1 MRLPVAVERQ
11 FVLAE
16 AEGGHGPGRREGGV
30 VTPTPGAIKGGGSG
44 VEIHFPQGP
53 TPGFKPLTRGAV
65 TRLQRGKIAAATRT
79 RQDALLQ
86 RAFAGGAVVH
96 SDSR

>member
-11 FVLAE
+11 FVVAE

-30 VTPTPGAIKGGGSG
+30 VTPTPGAIKGGGGG
-44 VEIHFPQGP
+44 VEIPFPQGP
-53 TPGFKPLTRGAV
+53 TPGFKPLSRGAV
-65 TRLQRGKIAAATRT
+65 TRLQGGKIATAAGT
-79 RQDALLQ
+79 RQGGLLQ
-86 RAFAGGAVVH
+86 RALAGGAVVH